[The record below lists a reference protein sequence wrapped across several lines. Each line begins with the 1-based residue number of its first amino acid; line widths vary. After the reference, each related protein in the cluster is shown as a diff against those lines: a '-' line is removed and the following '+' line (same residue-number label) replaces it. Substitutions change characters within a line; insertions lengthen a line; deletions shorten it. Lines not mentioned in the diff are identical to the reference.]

1 MTDRKREDRSMTRFA
16 ALLLLLGSSSHAVA
30 QAMNPAPPIPE
41 SGPAGSNS
49 TANTMAAMDF
59 NWVWVSLVVMGL
71 GAALW
76 YVVRQR
82 QSR

>member
-1 MTDRKREDRSMTRFA
+1 MT
-16 ALLLLLGSSSHAVA
+16 
-30 QAMNPAPPIPE
+30 PAPPIPE

>member
-1 MTDRKREDRSMTRFA
+1 MRQALVRTDTMTRLA
-16 ALLLLLGSSSHAVA
+16 ALLWLASPSLALA
-30 QAMNPAPPIPE
+30 QATNPAPPIPTT
-41 SGPAGSNS
+41 GPAGSNS
-49 TANTMAAMDF
+49 MANTMAATDF
-59 NWVWVSLVVMGL
+59 NWVWVSLVVIGL

>member
-1 MTDRKREDRSMTRFA
+1 MNRILA
-16 ALLLLLGSSSHAVA
+16 VPILLGAVGEAVA
-30 QAMNPAPPIPE
+30 QSMNPAPPIPE
-41 SGPAGSNS
+41 TGPAGSNS
-49 TANTMAAMDF
+49 SANTLAAMDF
-59 NWVWVSLVVMGL
+59 NWVWVSLVAIVL

>member
-1 MTDRKREDRSMTRFA
+1 MNRMLAVSF
-16 ALLLLLGSSSHAVA
+16 LLATVGEAVA
-30 QAMNPAPPIPE
+30 QTTNPAPPIPE
-41 SGPAGSNS
+41 TGPAGSNS

-59 NWVWVSLVVMGL
+59 NWVWVSLVAIVV

-82 QSR
+82 QTR